1 MQSFLPHG
9 VAATRR
15 HELISS
21 GQWWL
26 SKSAALRHATAMV
39 VLWSFV
45 TATRRAERGSGK
57 TPAKTRTL
65 FTWLQAP
72 ASGNGIASTTA
83 ASLWLDYKGG
93 APEHSDVFTDELGAA
108 GEWSPASGASSLS
121 LFFLSL
127 LFSSSSFS
135 FSCSNTR
142 PPIHF
147 HEFDALISQMA
158 LSSPQFVAVAVFTS
172 SINIRGIFLIMI
184 NFGLILTLTLL
195 TL

>member
-108 GEWSPASGASSLS
+108 GEWSPARGASSHCSFFHCFFLPLPSLS
-121 LFFLSL
+121 LAAIRDPPFTFMSL
-127 LFSSSSFS
+127 ML
-135 FSCSNTR
+135 
-142 PPIHF
+142 
-147 HEFDALISQMA
+147 
-158 LSSPQFVAVAVFTS
+158 
-172 SINIRGIFLIMI
+172 
-184 NFGLILTLTLL
+184 
-195 TL
+195 